1 MRAFVVSFA
10 LTLAAAAAEAQ
21 QATAEPPSAAMK
33 TFASS
38 SDVTELIAKAKSDRK
53 DGQPMVSEPILRL
66 APYNVN
72 LEYRTAAAP
81 AAVHERDAE
90 LFYVIDGS
98 GTMVT
103 GGKLAGEKRTNADNL
118 SGTSIEGGASRRVA
132 KGDFVIVP
140 ENTPHQIVAVDGTL
154 VLMTFHVPRP
164 LLGH

>member
-10 LTLAAAAAEAQ
+10 LTLAAVTAAA
-21 QATAEPPSAAMK
+21 QADPAAVMK

-38 SDVTELIAKAKSDRK
+38 TDVTALIAKAKNDRK
-53 DGQPMVSEPILRL
+53 DGQPTVSEPILRL

-118 SGTSIEGGASRRVA
+118 SGTSIESGTTRRVA
-132 KGDFVIVP
+132 KGDFVVVP
-140 ENTPHQIVAVDGTL
+140 ENTPHQITAVDGTL

-164 LLGH
+164 VPGH